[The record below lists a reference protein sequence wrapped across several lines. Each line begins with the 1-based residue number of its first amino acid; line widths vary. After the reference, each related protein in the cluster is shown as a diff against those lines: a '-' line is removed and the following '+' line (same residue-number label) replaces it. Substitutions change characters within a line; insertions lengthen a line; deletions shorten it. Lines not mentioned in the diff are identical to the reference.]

1 MSLIVTTQT
10 TQRINYTVP
19 DAVLEDA
26 LIEVLMAN
34 LRKNLSDAG
43 MSPLLD
49 DPKHL
54 KDAESQIRTKVENI
68 VSNWCHGC
76 TNDDEL
82 DVSIAI
88 TSFESKGGF

>member
-19 DAVLEDA
+19 DHNLEDA
-26 LIEVLMAN
+26 LFEVLMTN
-34 LRKNLSDAG
+34 LRNNLFEAG

-49 DPKHL
+49 DPKNL
-54 KDAESQIRTKVENI
+54 KDAESQIRNKVQSM
-68 VSNWCHGC
+68 VTSWCNAGI
-76 TNDDEL
+76 NDDEL

-88 TSFESKGGF
+88 TSFESKGSF